1 MITKLYI
8 VMDFKKYNQE
18 VAYLLL
24 LDNSCS
30 SSLQCQ
36 ISLLYRDFGGGWK
49 IDFLERYIFFCS
61 CLCDLIL
68 ERDRLKPAPP
78 PKPAGL
84 AGQPLTLAPQ
94 RNYTLNVTPDYFS
107 QLRVLQKQSRD
118 LRIEVYYYWIP

>member
-18 VAYLLL
+18 VAQLLL
-24 LDNSCS
+24 LDNSRS
-30 SSLQCQ
+30 SSLQCRARYHFYTGILVAVENQ
-36 ISLLYRDFGGGWK
+36 ISLSVTF
-49 IDFLERYIFFCS
+49 FFCS

-118 LRIEVYYYWIP
+118 LRIEVYYY